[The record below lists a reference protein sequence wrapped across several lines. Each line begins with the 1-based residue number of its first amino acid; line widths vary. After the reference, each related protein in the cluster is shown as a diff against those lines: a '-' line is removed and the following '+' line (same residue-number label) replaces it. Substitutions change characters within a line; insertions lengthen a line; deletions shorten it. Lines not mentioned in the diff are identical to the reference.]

1 MIKIITKRNIPTI
14 IKKMERYDSAIILG
28 KGPTF
33 KPIESNNETTLNVAI
48 NQAIFYSDHIDALVL
63 NDFDIAQDISNNMV
77 SEKLKDL
84 KYVVVPRLTSRS
96 GHSYKQALELFSAN
110 CKKTYAIV
118 HNLNSHESCEDP
130 NFTTLIKGHHCTS
143 SHTASGFISCCASNV
158 RRVDFYGVANSS
170 EGYFYHHLFE
180 KYNPFNSN
188 NQTVT
193 VAHPNNAAGHPT
205 SEDSKNVIKEI
216 KKQIQKTLIAKDI
229 NFN

>member
-1 MIKIITKRNIPTI
+1 
-14 IKKMERYDSAIILG
+14 MEKYDSAIVLG

-48 NQAIFYSDHIDALVL
+48 NQAILYSDHIDALVL
-63 NDFDIAQDISNNMV
+63 NDFAVAQDISNNMT

-84 KYVVVPRLTSRS
+84 KYVVVPRLTSIHGRTY
-96 GHSYKQALELFSAN
+96 HQALELFSAN
-110 CKKTYAIV
+110 YKKTYAIV
-118 HNLNSHESCEDP
+118 HNLNSHESPEDP
-130 NFTTLIKGHHCTS
+130 DFTTLIKGHHCTS

-180 KYNPFNSN
+180 KYNPFNSD
-188 NQTVT
+188 NQTVST
-193 VAHPNNAAGHPT
+193 PHPSNAAGRPT

-216 KKQIQKTLIAKDI
+216 KKQIQKNL
-229 NFN
+229 NGLRVVFN